1 MKYIHTRYCG
11 KPLQLGFGLPTY
23 RGVLYQDGYG
33 LYSGQDFQRGY
44 GLAAIFKKTIKPAL
58 TTAVN
63 KVKSTAKKV
72 GRAALP
78 RVKRVGETAAQQ
90 AKEQALAAAM
100 DFIVNKKDLKDLKTA
115 FKKSARDL
123 KETTLNN
130 AIKEAKDMLLSQSG
144 QGGQSGGSRKR
155 KGANDLVFTPS
166 KKGRKTIFD

>member
-1 MKYIHTRYCG
+1 MKYIHTSYCG

-44 GLAAIFKKTIKPAL
+44 GLAAIFKKTIKPAW
-58 TTAVN
+58 TSAVN

-78 RVKRVGETAAQQ
+78 RVKRIGETAAQQ

-100 DFIVNKKDLKDLKTA
+100 DFVNTKDLKDLKTA
-115 FKKSARDL
+115 LKKSARDL

-144 QGGQSGGSRKR
+144 QGGQRGGSRKR

-166 KKGRKTIFD
+166 KKSRKTIFD